1 MSKHPQNNGQFQHR
15 NRRHKELYRNYR
27 IETHTHTHKM
37 RNSVDDLNRRI
48 ERTQERIG
56 ELAERTIE
64 IIKINN

>member
-1 MSKHPQNNGQFQHR
+1 MDNFSTEIGDIKNYAEII
-15 NRRHKELYRNYR
+15 ELK
-27 IETHTHTHKM
+27 HTHTHKM

-48 ERTQERIG
+48 ERKQERIG

>member
-1 MSKHPQNNGQFQHR
+1 MDNFSTEIGDIKNYTEII
-15 NRRHKELYRNYR
+15 ELK
-27 IETHTHTHKM
+27 HTHTHRM

-48 ERTQERIG
+48 ERKQERIG